1 MKRKFIFILSL
12 LAVSILPAKDIY
24 VSTPHTTLL
33 LKAEQGAPLHISY
46 YGESIADAEQVYR
59 AYSLWE
65 DAYPAF
71 GLGNYDIT
79 ALSVRHADGNM
90 STELVYQQD
99 GVSTEGN
106 STVYTITLKDKVYDF
121 LVDVCYRTYSNC
133 DVIETWSVIH
143 NNEKK
148 PVSLLKYASAFLPI
162 RQGDV
167 WVQHEHGSWGAE
179 AQVSEE
185 PLKPGIFEIHS

>member
-1 MKRKFIFILSL
+1 MKIRF
-12 LAVSILPAKDIY
+12 SILVLSFLAASFVPAKDIY

-33 LKAEQGAPLHISY
+33 LKAEQGSPLHISY

-65 DAYPAF
+65 DAYPTF

-99 GVSTEGN
+99 AVAG
-106 STVYTITLKDKVYDF
+106 
-121 LVDVCYRTYSNC
+121 
-133 DVIETWSVIH
+133 
-143 NNEKK
+143 
-148 PVSLLKYASAFLPI
+148 
-162 RQGDV
+162 
-167 WVQHEHGSWGAE
+167 
-179 AQVSEE
+179 
-185 PLKPGIFEIHS
+185 

>member
-1 MKRKFIFILSL
+1 MRRNFLFVLSF
-12 LAVSILPAKDIY
+12 LAVSFLPAKDIF
-24 VSTPHTTLL
+24 VNTPRTTLL
-33 LKAEQGAPLHISY
+33 LKADQGSPLHISY
-46 YGESIADAEQVYR
+46 YGESVADAEQVYC

-90 STELVYQQD
+90 STELVFQQD
-99 GVSTEGN
+99 AVATEGN
-106 STVYTITLKDKVYDF
+106 ATVYTMTMKDKLYDF
-121 LVDVCYRTYSNC
+121 YVDVCYRTYNNC
-133 DVIETWSVIH
+133 DVIESWSVIR

-148 PVSLLKYASAFLPI
+148 PVSLIKYASSFLPI
-162 RQGDV
+162 RQGNV

-179 AQVSEE
+179 AQVSE
-185 PLKPGIFEIHS
+185 